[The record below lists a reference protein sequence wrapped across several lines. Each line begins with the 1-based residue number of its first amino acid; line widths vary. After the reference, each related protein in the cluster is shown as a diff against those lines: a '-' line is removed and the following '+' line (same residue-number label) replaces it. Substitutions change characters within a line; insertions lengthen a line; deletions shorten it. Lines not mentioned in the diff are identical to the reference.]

1 MTKNSSNHLKSI
13 HKLNESIRKSMYP
26 PVMTSFYES
35 QLQLMQEY
43 DDYISEIKAYKAT
56 AFNLNDKEINDILL
70 SISNGKNSFNDLCTV
85 IDGLNSATIMK
96 YLLDKPEMR
105 VNNPTG
111 LNLLSDNIISPPNQ
125 KIYLQLKTIP
135 DDFYAPYEFE
145 PDEEFK
151 LTIPGENRL
160 FEIQKELDEK
170 DSRNKSLDI
179 ANQSLK
185 SSKMAN
191 TLSVVAIILAIISI
205 FISILFKFF

>member
-1 MTKNSSNHLKSI
+1 MTKNSSNHLESI
-13 HKLNESIRKSMYP
+13 HKLNDSLRKSMYP

-43 DDYISEIKAYKAT
+43 DDYISEIKAYKDT
-56 AFNLNDKEINDILL
+56 AFNLNNKELNDILL

-96 YLLDKPEMR
+96 YLLDTPKMR
-105 VNNPTG
+105 VTSPTG
-111 LNLLSDNIISPPNQ
+111 LNLLSDNIISSPNQ
-125 KIYLQLKTIP
+125 KLYLQLKTIP
-135 DDFYAPYEFE
+135 NDFYAPYEFE

-160 FEIQKELDEK
+160 LEIQKELDEK
-170 DSRNKSLDI
+170 ESRNKSLDI

-185 SSKMAN
+185 SSKIAN

-205 FISILFKFF
+205 FISVLFKFF

>member
-1 MTKNSSNHLKSI
+1 MTKNSSNYLKSI
-13 HKLNESIRKSMYP
+13 HKLNESLRKSMFP

-35 QLQLMQEY
+35 KLQRRQEY

-56 AFNLNDKEINDILL
+56 AFNLNNKELNDILL
-70 SISNGKNSFNDLCTV
+70 SIANGKNSFNDLCAV
-85 IDGLNSATIMK
+85 INGLNSATIMK
-96 YLLDKPEMR
+96 YLLDEPEMR
-105 VNNPTG
+105 IKSPTG
-111 LNLLSDNIISPPNQ
+111 FNLLCDNIISTQNQ
-125 KIYLQLKTIP
+125 KVYLQLKIIP
-135 DDFYAPYEFE
+135 DDFYAPYEFK
-145 PDEEFK
+145 PDEKFI
-151 LTIPGENRL
+151 LTIPGENKL

-185 SSKMAN
+185 SSKKAN

>member
-1 MTKNSSNHLKSI
+1 MTKKSSNHLKPI
-13 HKLNESIRKSMYP
+13 IELNEQFRKSMYP
-26 PVMTSFYES
+26 PAITSFYES
-35 QLQLMQEY
+35 QAQLRQEY
-43 DDYISEIKAYKAT
+43 DDYIAEINAYKDT
-56 AFNLNDKEINDILL
+56 AFNLNDKELNDILL
-70 SISNGKNSFNDLCTV
+70 SISDGKDSFNDLCNV

-96 YLLDKPEMR
+96 YLLDEPKMR
-105 VNNPTG
+105 VNSPTG
-111 LNLLSDNIISPPNQ
+111 LNLLGYNIISTQNQ
-125 KIYLQLKTIP
+125 KLYLQLKTIP

-179 ANQSLK
+179 GNQSLK
-185 SSKMAN
+185 SSKTAN

>member
-43 DDYISEIKAYKAT
+43 
-56 AFNLNDKEINDILL
+56 DILL

-135 DDFYAPYEFE
+135 DDFYAPYEFN
-145 PDEEFK
+145 PDEEFM
-151 LTIPGENRL
+151 LTISGENRL

>member
-26 PVMTSFYES
+26 PVMTSLYES
-35 QLQLMQEY
+35 QLQLRQEY
-43 DDYISEIKAYKAT
+43 DDYISEINAYKAT

-70 SISNGKNSFNDLCTV
+70 SIANGKNSFNDLCTV
-85 IDGLNSATIMK
+85 INGLNSATIMK
-96 YLLDKPEMR
+96 YLLDKPKMR
-105 VNNPTG
+105 VNSPTG
-111 LNLLSDNIISPPNQ
+111 LNLLGDNIISTSNQ
-125 KIYLQLKTIP
+125 KVYLQLQSIP
-135 DDFYAPYEFE
+135 DDFYAPYEFN
-145 PDEEFK
+145 PDEEFM
-151 LTIPGENRL
+151 LTISGENRL

>member
-13 HKLNESIRKSMYP
+13 HKPNESLHKSMYP
-26 PVMTSFYES
+26 PAMTSFYGS
-35 QLQLMQEY
+35 QLQRQQEY
-43 DDYISEIKAYKAT
+43 DDYVSEISDYKAT
-56 AFNLNDKEINDILL
+56 AFNLNDKELNDILL
-70 SISNGKNSFNDLCTV
+70 SIDNGKNSFNDLCII

-96 YLLDKPEMR
+96 YLLDKPKMR
-105 VNNPTG
+105 VNSPTG
-111 LNLLSDNIISPPNQ
+111 LNLLGDNIISPPNQ
-125 KIYLQLKTIP
+125 KVYLQLHSIP
-135 DDFYAPYEFE
+135 DDFYAPYEFK
-145 PDEEFK
+145 PDEKFI
-151 LTIPGENRL
+151 LTISGENRL

-185 SSKMAN
+185 SSKIAN

>member
-135 DDFYAPYEFE
+135 DDFYAPYEFN
-145 PDEEFK
+145 PDEEFM
-151 LTIPGENRL
+151 LTISGENRL

-170 DSRNKSLDI
+170 DSR
-179 ANQSLK
+179 NQSLK